1 MDFVFLFIS
10 LDISHLDEI
19 LQVLR
24 TCNFSP
30 PNWFPLGLSLGLL
43 KPTLDTIEDEH
54 RHNVSRCLLECISQ
68 WLNKADKVIEKGGPT
83 WDSLASALR
92 NIGEVAAAEKISKQ

>member
-1 MDFVFLFIS
+1 M
-10 LDISHLDEI
+10 

-30 PNWFPLGLSLGLL
+30 PNWFSLGLSLGLL

-68 WLNKADKVIEKGGPT
+68 WLSKADKVIEEGEPT

-92 NIGEVAAAEKISKQ
+92 NIGEDVAAVRINKISKFMIKIT

>member
-1 MDFVFLFIS
+1 MD
-10 LDISHLDEI
+10 
-19 LQVLR
+19 
-24 TCNFSP
+24 
-30 PNWFPLGLSLGLL
+30 LGLL

-68 WLNKADKVIEKGGPT
+68 WLSKADKVIKKGEPT

-92 NIGEVAAAEKISKQ
+92 NIGEDAAAKKILEISKCVSMCRSSNVCQYISTSI